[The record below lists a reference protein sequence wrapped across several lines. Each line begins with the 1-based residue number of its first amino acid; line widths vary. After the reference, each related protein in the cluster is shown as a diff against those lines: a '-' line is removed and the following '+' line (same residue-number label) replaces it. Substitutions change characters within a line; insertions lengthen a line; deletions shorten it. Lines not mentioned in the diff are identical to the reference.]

1 LARGARGSGR
11 CRRTNLGEPIPLL
24 PHLFDPFRRGH
35 DAHGGP
41 PGRRHLGIGLF
52 IVREVVQAHGGTIDV
67 TSGFAEG
74 TRFVVRLPRS

>member
-1 LARGARGSGR
+1 V
-11 CRRTNLGEPIPLL
+11 L